1 MAVLTHLTKNDLYD
15 LDFHA
20 SRAGLKLGN
29 FEAVDLIQTLG
40 ELMQEVE
47 RVEAM
52 EDYIDDLKDTIH
64 VLRDQIFELENSK
77 SDLQDRVIELDW
89 KNFELENSKSDLE
102 GKVIELEQKLEK
114 LEGKTD
120 D

>member
-20 SRAGLKLGN
+20 SRAGLRVGN
-29 FEAVDLIQTLG
+29 FEAVDLVQTLG

-52 EDYIDDLKDTIH
+52 EDYIDDLKGTIH

-77 SDLQDRVIELDW
+77 SDLED
-89 KNFELENSKSDLE
+89 
-102 GKVIELEQKLEK
+102 KVIELEQKLEK

>member
-20 SRAGLKLGN
+20 SRAGLRLGN
-29 FEAVDLIQTLG
+29 FDAVDLVQTLG

-52 EDYIDDLKDTIH
+52 EDYIDDLKYTIH
-64 VLRDQIFELENSK
+64 VLRDEIFELENSK
-77 SDLQDRVIELDW
+77 SDLQD
-89 KNFELENSKSDLE
+89 
-102 GKVIELEQKLEK
+102 KVIELEQKLEK
-114 LEGKTD
+114 MEGKTD